1 MRQIQNFDTFEQFKV
16 DNNGYDLFTTPPP
29 LPRVVL
35 IKNAYGNNKLL
46 YIDFI
51 FIPLNNTSRLNGS
64 NGNQISFLDIPVKNT
79 IEDLKNDKM
88 YRVIY
93 FLDYVTIPPIKSGE
107 LTNIIPYLKV
117 TPNALELYEG
127 DNLVSKFTLT
137 GLKRKDSEQRDFIG
151 EIACYLD
158 YENSPFLYKVDRSN
172 PDNPTVT
179 KVSWDDYKDTYEME
193 KRTKATIIHF
203 DHL

>member
-1 MRQIQNFDTFEQFKV
+1 MI
-16 DNNGYDLFTTPPP
+16 YSLPPPP

-64 NGNQISFLDIPVKNT
+64 DGNQISFLDIPVKNT

-88 YRVIY
+88 YRVID
-93 FLDYVTIPPIKSGE
+93 FLDYVTIPPITSRE